1 MSLHSGEI
9 DDIMLPPTTRAIKDL
24 HISPHNNGLA
34 VFGSLGKKLSVIR
47 FGHCYLFSKLPLL
60 WWFPC
65 FLNYLSI
72 HLFSLESHNTVLSYD
87 LPVSYSLLT
96 ISYEICFEYYFRG
109 LYDHFTFFSCRLH
122 LGLVLGIA
130 TALTIFMLDY
140 RFSHFLNLAHS
151 CLNSTLSTSPN
162 ILLCRT
168 EWF

>member
-1 MSLHSGEI
+1 MIFSNNISQMSLHSGEI

-65 FLNYLSI
+65 CPNYLSI
-72 HLFSLESHNTVLSYD
+72 QLFSLESHNTVLSYD
-87 LPVSYSLLT
+87 LPVSYTVFWPSPMKFALNMIL
-96 ISYEICFEYYFRG
+96 EDWV
-109 LYDHFTFFSCRLH
+109 YDHFTFYSCRLH

-140 RFSHFLNLAHS
+140 RFQSFS
-151 CLNSTLSTSPN
+151 
-162 ILLCRT
+162 
-168 EWF
+168 